1 MNKMNYKVSVCTVNG
16 FWKTTND
23 KLVVTK
29 KTTLITSRN

>member
-1 MNKMNYKVSVCTVNG
+1 MNNKVSVYTVKS
-16 FWKTTND
+16 FCKTNDD

>member
-1 MNKMNYKVSVCTVNG
+1 MNNKVSVCTVKG
-16 FWKTTND
+16 FWKTNDD